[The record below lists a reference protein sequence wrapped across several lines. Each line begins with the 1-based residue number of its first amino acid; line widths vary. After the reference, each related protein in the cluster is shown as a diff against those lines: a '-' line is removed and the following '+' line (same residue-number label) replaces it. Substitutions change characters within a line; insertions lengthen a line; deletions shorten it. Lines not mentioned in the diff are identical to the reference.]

1 MKNIVLL
8 GATGSIGDNVLSVI
22 EQNKDSLNLY
32 GIALNSNISKANQII
47 NEHSPMFVY
56 IEEANEIL
64 LEKSISE
71 GSLSVL
77 NGKAELKELLNDSNV
92 DVIISAISG
101 FAGLETT
108 LMAAKTGKVILLAN
122 KESIVVAGD
131 IILPLAKEHGST
143 IIPIDSEHNAIF
155 QCLASEKNTN
165 DVSKII
171 ITASGG
177 PFEGKKLLDLKDVTQ
192 KEALNHPNW
201 DMGSKISIDSA
212 TLVNKCL
219 ELIEARYLFDLN
231 EKYFELVIH
240 PQSIIHSI
248 VTYIDGSSL
257 CHMSNPDMKVPISH
271 ALSDSDRLPI
281 NFLEIDFSSLE
292 LSFKNFP
299 SDRKNLENIAREIC
313 NVGDCHVY
321 GSKQLGE
328 YSRDVWS
335 LGIQTHKHIS
345 FLTRH
350 CQLSCTYWIG
360 LLQHNMEYLYRAT
373 PNSFVPNLVS
383 SWVFVLDWSLRT
395 FLLLPSFLLTS
406 PHNQSMI

>member
-8 GATGSIGDNVLSVI
+8 GATGSIGDNVLNVI

-77 NGKAELKELLNDSNV
+77 NGKAELKELLNDPNV

-155 QCLASEKNTN
+155 QCLDSEKNTN

-177 PFEGKKLLDLKDVTQ
+177 PFEGKKLLDLKDVTK

-271 ALSDSDRLPI
+271 ALSDSNRLPI

-313 NVGDCHVY
+313 NVG
-321 GSKQLGE
+321 GSSGTIFNAANEIAVQ
-328 YSRDVWS
+328 D
-335 LGIQTHKHIS
+335 
-345 FLTRH
+345 FL
-350 CQLSCTYWIG
+350 LNKIKFNDIYEVI
-360 LLQHNMEYLYRAT
+360 Y
-373 PNSFVPNLVS
+373 
-383 SWVFVLDWSLRT
+383 RT
-395 FLLLPSFLLTS
+395 FDAITVSNNLNVEAIYEIDHQARMEAEKMVKSIT
-406 PHNQSMI
+406 

>member
-1 MKNIVLL
+1 MKNILLL

-22 EQNKDSLNLY
+22 EQNKESLNLY

-47 NEHSPMFVY
+47 NKHSPMFVY

-231 EKYFELVIH
+231 EKCFELVIH

-313 NVGDCHVY
+313 NVG
-321 GSKQLGE
+321 GSSGTIFNAANEIAVQE
-328 YSRDVWS
+328 
-335 LGIQTHKHIS
+335 
-345 FLTRH
+345 FL
-350 CQLSCTYWIG
+350 LNKIKFNDIYEVI
-360 LLQHNMEYLYRAT
+360 Y
-373 PNSFVPNLVS
+373 
-383 SWVFVLDWSLRT
+383 RT
-395 FLLLPSFLLTS
+395 FDAITVSNNLNVEAIYEIDHQARMEAEKMVKSIT
-406 PHNQSMI
+406 

>member
-56 IEEANEIL
+56 IEEVNEIL

-77 NGKAELKELLNDSNV
+77 NGKAELKELLNDPNV

-155 QCLASEKNTN
+155 QCLDSEKSTN

-177 PFEGKKLLDLKDVTQ
+177 PFEGKKLLDLKDVTK

-271 ALSDSDRLPI
+271 ALSNSNRLPI

-313 NVGDCHVY
+313 NVG
-321 GSKQLGE
+321 GSSGTIFNAANEIAVQ
-328 YSRDVWS
+328 D
-335 LGIQTHKHIS
+335 
-345 FLTRH
+345 FL
-350 CQLSCTYWIG
+350 LNKIKFNDIYEVI
-360 LLQHNMEYLYRAT
+360 Y
-373 PNSFVPNLVS
+373 
-383 SWVFVLDWSLRT
+383 RT
-395 FLLLPSFLLTS
+395 FDAITVSNNINVEAIYEIDHQARMEAEKMVKSIT
-406 PHNQSMI
+406 

>member
-77 NGKAELKELLNDSNV
+77 NGKAELEELLNDSNV

-155 QCLASEKNTN
+155 QCLDSEKNTN

-271 ALSDSDRLPI
+271 ALSDSNRLPI

-313 NVGDCHVY
+313 NVG
-321 GSKQLGE
+321 GSSGTIFNAANEIAVQ
-328 YSRDVWS
+328 D
-335 LGIQTHKHIS
+335 
-345 FLTRH
+345 FL
-350 CQLSCTYWIG
+350 LNKIKFNDIYEVI
-360 LLQHNMEYLYRAT
+360 Y
-373 PNSFVPNLVS
+373 
-383 SWVFVLDWSLRT
+383 RT
-395 FLLLPSFLLTS
+395 FDAITVSNNLNVEAIYEIDHQARMEAEKMVKSIT
-406 PHNQSMI
+406 

>member
-1 MKNIVLL
+1 MKNILLL

-131 IILPLAKEHGST
+131 IILPLAKEYGST

-177 PFEGKKLLDLKDVTQ
+177 PFEGKKLLDLKDVTK

-271 ALSDSDRLPI
+271 ALSNSNRLPI

-313 NVGDCHVY
+313 NVG
-321 GSKQLGE
+321 GSSGTIFNAANEIAVQE
-328 YSRDVWS
+328 
-335 LGIQTHKHIS
+335 
-345 FLTRH
+345 FL
-350 CQLSCTYWIG
+350 LNKIKFNDIYEVI
-360 LLQHNMEYLYRAT
+360 Y
-373 PNSFVPNLVS
+373 
-383 SWVFVLDWSLRT
+383 RT
-395 FLLLPSFLLTS
+395 FDAITVSNNLNVEAIYEIDHQARMEAEKMVKSIT
-406 PHNQSMI
+406 

>member
-56 IEEANEIL
+56 IEQANEIL

-77 NGKAELKELLNDSNV
+77 NGKAELEELLNDSNV

-271 ALSDSDRLPI
+271 ALSNSNRLPI

-313 NVGDCHVY
+313 NVG
-321 GSKQLGE
+321 GSSGTIFNAANEIAVQ
-328 YSRDVWS
+328 D
-335 LGIQTHKHIS
+335 
-345 FLTRH
+345 FL
-350 CQLSCTYWIG
+350 LNKIKFNDIYEVI
-360 LLQHNMEYLYRAT
+360 Y
-373 PNSFVPNLVS
+373 
-383 SWVFVLDWSLRT
+383 RT
-395 FLLLPSFLLTS
+395 FDAITVSNNLNVEAIYEIDHQARMEAEKMVKSIT
-406 PHNQSMI
+406 

>member
-1 MKNIVLL
+1 MKNILLL

-155 QCLASEKNTN
+155 QCLDSEKNTN

-177 PFEGKKLLDLKDVTQ
+177 PFEGKKLLDLKDVTK

-271 ALSDSDRLPI
+271 ALSDSNRLPI

-292 LSFKNFP
+292 LTFKNFP

-313 NVGDCHVY
+313 NVG
-321 GSKQLGE
+321 GSSGTIFNAANEIAVQ
-328 YSRDVWS
+328 D
-335 LGIQTHKHIS
+335 
-345 FLTRH
+345 FL
-350 CQLSCTYWIG
+350 LNKIKFNDIYEVI
-360 LLQHNMEYLYRAT
+360 Y
-373 PNSFVPNLVS
+373 
-383 SWVFVLDWSLRT
+383 RT
-395 FLLLPSFLLTS
+395 FDAITVSNNLNVEAIYEIDHQARMEAEKMVKSIT
-406 PHNQSMI
+406 

>member
-1 MKNIVLL
+1 MKNILLL

-22 EQNKDSLNLY
+22 EQNKESLNLY

-47 NEHSPMFVY
+47 NEYSPMFVY
-56 IEEANEIL
+56 IEEDNEIL
-64 LEKSISE
+64 LENSISE

-77 NGKAELKELLNDSNV
+77 NGKAELKELLNDPNV

-155 QCLASEKNTN
+155 QCLDSEKNTN

-177 PFEGKKLLDLKDVTQ
+177 PFEGKKLLDLKDVTK

-271 ALSDSDRLPI
+271 ALSDSNRLPI

-313 NVGDCHVY
+313 NVG
-321 GSKQLGE
+321 GSSGTIFNAANEIAVQ
-328 YSRDVWS
+328 D
-335 LGIQTHKHIS
+335 
-345 FLTRH
+345 FL
-350 CQLSCTYWIG
+350 LNKIKFNDIYEVI
-360 LLQHNMEYLYRAT
+360 Y
-373 PNSFVPNLVS
+373 
-383 SWVFVLDWSLRT
+383 RT
-395 FLLLPSFLLTS
+395 FDAITVSNNLNVEAIYEIDHQARMEAEKMVKSIT
-406 PHNQSMI
+406 

>member
-56 IEEANEIL
+56 IEEVNEIL

-177 PFEGKKLLDLKDVTQ
+177 PFEGKKLLDLKDVTK

-271 ALSDSDRLPI
+271 ALSNSNRLPI

-292 LSFKNFP
+292 LSFRNFP

-313 NVGDCHVY
+313 NVG
-321 GSKQLGE
+321 GSSGTIFNAANEIAVQ
-328 YSRDVWS
+328 D
-335 LGIQTHKHIS
+335 
-345 FLTRH
+345 FL
-350 CQLSCTYWIG
+350 LNKIKFNDIYEVI
-360 LLQHNMEYLYRAT
+360 Y
-373 PNSFVPNLVS
+373 
-383 SWVFVLDWSLRT
+383 RT
-395 FLLLPSFLLTS
+395 FDAITVSNNLNVEAIYEIDHQARMEAEKMVKSIT
-406 PHNQSMI
+406 